1 MTSSYV
7 NTESHLEIRQSL
19 KLVRF
24 SLKKK
29 DLSKKNQL
37 RVGQ

>member
-1 MTSSYV
+1 
-7 NTESHLEIRQSL
+7 LEIRQSL
-19 KLVRF
+19 KRVRF

-29 DLSKKNQL
+29 DLSQKNQL